1 MKRFLVAILG
11 VLMILSLCACSSSDA
26 GTSSVYT
33 VNMNGTDYVVDPDN
47 RTISDGKHT
56 YQYDLTVGSSN
67 YSIEITYP
75 DGSTFWWN
83 AQTSGGVTTGGGG
96 WSDDYDAGR
105 YVDGQTL
112 CDVIEERAPQTSSNT
127 NVFLIFVL
135 IAVGIFN
142 TVWPR
147 AAWYLEYGWCYK
159 NAEPSDLVLGLNR
172 VGGIIAIIVA
182 VIMAFT

>member
-11 VLMILSLCACSSSDA
+11 VLMILSLCSCSPSDA
-26 GTSSVYT
+26 GTNSAYT

-56 YQYDLTVGSSN
+56 YQYNLTVGSSN

-75 DGSTFWWN
+75 DGSTFWWH
-83 AQTSGGVTTGGGG
+83 AQSSGGVTTGGGG
-96 WSDDYDAGR
+96 WSDDYDADR

-112 CDVIEERAPQTSSNT
+112 CDVIEEKVPQTSGNA

-142 TVWPR
+142 TLWPH
-147 AAWYLEYGWCYK
+147 AAWYLEYGWRYK
-159 NAEPSDLVLGLNR
+159 NAEPSGLVLGLNR
-172 VGGIIAIIVA
+172 FGGIIAIIVA
-182 VIMAFT
+182 VIMTFT